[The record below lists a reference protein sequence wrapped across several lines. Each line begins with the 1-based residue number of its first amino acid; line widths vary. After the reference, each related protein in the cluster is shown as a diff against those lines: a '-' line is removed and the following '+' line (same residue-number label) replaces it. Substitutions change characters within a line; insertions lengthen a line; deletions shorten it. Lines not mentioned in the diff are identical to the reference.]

1 MGDGLQAG
9 GFGEVVDLDRLGK
22 PAAPAEIGLE
32 NIDGAVFDQVQ
43 KSLATVVVFAACMVR
58 ALRADFFEDH
68 KSAPPPTIMT
78 TPTIHIFQPPLEV
91 QGLYSSR
98 K

>member
-1 MGDGLQAG
+1 MLAVGSGTSHVGDGLQAG

-43 KSLATVVVFAACMVR
+43 KSLATVVVFAGGDGQVGHGA
-58 ALRADFFEDH
+58 FE
-68 KSAPPPTIMT
+68 
-78 TPTIHIFQPPLEV
+78 LEMAR
-91 QGLYSSR
+91 QSPGTSGSSSQR
-98 K
+98 RR